1 MNDPSPES
9 HPRRPETACP
19 DPGPADQSADA
30 SRGDRDAQG
39 RFLPG
44 NQAAYRHG
52 VKLFERK
59 GELPAFLRDALDGF
73 REALSADQGGDSELT
88 TVRRGYVE
96 RLVATEGVLRLL
108 ETDLAHRGM
117 LTAKG
122 RVRSTYTAWLAA
134 LDRWDRLAQRLGL
147 DRRASKV
154 PTLDAYL
161 AERKE
166 RDD

>member
-1 MNDPSPES
+1 MTTPSPES
-9 HPRRPETACP
+9 ATRPPATAGVVNT
-19 DPGPADQSADA
+19 PGMRSGRDQDA
-30 SRGDRDAQG
+30 QRDAQG

-44 NQAAYRHG
+44 NQVAYRHG
-52 VKLFERK
+52 VKLFERRA
-59 GELPAFLRDALDGF
+59 ELPSALRDALDGF
-73 REALSADQGGDSELT
+73 RDALVADQGGYRELT
-88 TVRRGYVE
+88 TVRQGYVE

-108 ETDLAHRGM
+108 EGDLAQRGM
-117 LTAKG
+117 LTPKG

-161 AERKE
+161 AQRKDER
-166 RDD
+166 